1 MYNVLLIS
9 EQTLKSNTPINENV
23 DTSELRYCITQAQN
37 LFLLESLGQNFFN
50 KIMELVDTGDI
61 DLPANIRYK
70 ELLNDQIRNMLI
82 NYAYYLALDNFF
94 MKFVNIGLQ
103 SYQSEQST
111 PIDFKTFQYMKNLA
125 RDNAQFADNLLR
137 RYLVFNTQFFPE
149 YTQIRN
155 NGDLIAEYGSS
166 FKSPITL
173 PTGMRGGGGSSAFP
187 FGGSYLWDCPTPW
200 WWSGKKG
207 KIG

>member
-9 EQTLKSNTPINENV
+9 EQTLKQNTPINENV

-37 LFLLESLGQNFFN
+37 LFLLETLGQNFFN
-50 KIMELVDTGDI
+50 KIMELVSTGDI
-61 DLPANIRYK
+61 DLPQNIKYK
-70 ELLNDQIRNMLI
+70 ELLNDQIRSMLI
-82 NYAYYLALDNFF
+82 NYSYYLSLDNFF

-125 RDNAQFADNLLR
+125 RDNAQFADSLLR

-149 YTQIRN
+149 YTQIKN
-155 NGDLIAEYGSS
+155 NGDLYPEFGSA
-166 FKSPITL
+166 FKAPITL
-173 PTGMRGGGGSSAFP
+173 PTGYRGGGRGGYSP
-187 FGGSYLWDCPTPW
+187 FGGYYLADCPFPFWYSPKT
-200 WWSGKKG
+200 G

>member
-37 LFLLESLGQNFFN
+37 LFLLETLGQNFFN

-61 DLPANIRYK
+61 DLAANIRYK
-70 ELLNDQIRNMLI
+70 ELLNNQIRNMLI
-82 NYAYYLALDNFF
+82 NYSYYLALDNFF

-111 PIDFKTFQYMKNLA
+111 PVDFKTFQYMKNLS
-125 RDNAQFADNLLR
+125 RDNAQFADSLLR
-137 RYLVFNTQFFPE
+137 RFLVFNTQFFPE

-155 NGDLIAEYGSS
+155 NGDLIAEYGSA

-173 PTGMRGGGGSSAFP
+173 PTGLRGGSGSSSLP
-187 FGGSYLWDCPTPW
+187 FGGNYLWDCPYPW
-200 WWSGKKG
+200 WYSPSRG